1 MHRVEPNKVLDKLL
15 LTGQNLGQLFNSRSG
30 PVSIVCLCFYLA
42 KRSNLWLKTLPK
54 QLLSRQALDIAGKGL
69 ALGAMTLSITIFST
83 LTFSIT
89 IFDIQHIDIQH
100 INIKK
105 CNTQHND
112 SFVMLSVFYAECPK
126 SALYA
131 ECHYADC
138 RGTLPSGRCNHPHK
152 YVTKVKYK
160 NALAFQQGLNKLVQW
175 PVL

>member
-1 MHRVEPNKVLDKLL
+1 
-15 LTGQNLGQLFNSRSG
+15 
-30 PVSIVCLCFYLA
+30 
-42 KRSNLWLKTLPK
+42 LKTLSK

-69 ALGAMTLSITIFST
+69 ALGAMTLSIT
-83 LTFSIT
+83 
-89 IFDIQHIDIQH
+89 
-100 INIKK
+100 
-105 CNTQHND
+105 
-112 SFVMLSVFYAECPK
+112 SVFYAECPK